1 MGIDL
6 NMKELIFMK
15 KIKLHSFLI
24 FILAFILIFT
34 GCSSSNDESMV
45 EEVRSSSPSVS
56 LDSDGETLETESTD
70 FVSDSKSIE
79 PDKIITTVSIYMQTK
94 DFMPTTDKLNALI
107 EKHKGYI
114 ETSNISYN
122 NYIDSNALKQSEYT
136 IRIPRESLS
145 AFKKELT
152 SIGNI
157 ISENTSK
164 VDVTKQYRDTKSRLK
179 VLETKEVRILALM
192 EKAEKMEDII
202 ALENQLSTIIYD
214 KENLT
219 ANIMDMDD
227 SVNYSTVYFQLEEVA
242 KLTPGDN
249 ITTPFGTRIMNAL
262 KNSAYYARIFFENA
276 IIALIYFIPY
286 AIVIIILAYFALK
299 IWKKRRKKVN

>member
-56 LDSDGETLETESTD
+56 LDSDGETLETKSTD
-70 FVSDSKSIE
+70 YVSDSKSIE

>member
-56 LDSDGETLETESTD
+56 LDSDGETLETKSTD
-70 FVSDSKSIE
+70 YVSDSKSIE

-136 IRIPRESLS
+136 IRIPREGLS

-242 KLTPGDN
+242 KLMPGDN